1 MVEPVTINLRFLARD
16 LGLPQEQVQSV
27 VTLLDDG
34 FPVPFIARY
43 RKDQT
48 GNLDEEMLRLVEEEL
63 QSVRALC
70 ERKQAILK
78 TIDSQGKLTPELDKK
93 IRDAKSLRRL
103 EDIYLPFK
111 PKRQTLA
118 SDARERGLEP
128 LALEIFHGT
137 IAPEKLDQR
146 ASEFINEDK
155 KVKSIADALLGAGH
169 IIAETFSEKI
179 EVIQYVRDS
188 IYKYGKLVT
197 TKIEPK
203 LSTSST
209 SSTLS
214 TSSAASASPQTLKNS
229 ENLEQTE
236 KSGESEGLEKSK
248 KSEKPEKK
256 SAAKK
261 TKKGKNSRKITETTT
276 NNETANN
283 VTDIAVSSDI
293 QKETES
299 VVVIEKAENVVP
311 DDSSENS
318 LENSEQNNNARNED
332 SAEQC
337 LEKTETE
344 HLRTKAET
352 KPEIEIEIKQEIE
365 TDTESETITV
375 EKPENVV
382 AEPHSVEP
390 HSVEPHFVE
399 PQNIEPQ
406 NVESQSIDSDIQ
418 AVTEQFQQWKE
429 TQEKHGIPVVRSQNT
444 LKKKKKD
451 ELQKQKEEEKNKHQ
465 EHFERQFSD
474 YFDFTAG
481 LRNFPAHRILAINR
495 GERGKVLRV
504 KIDHNEAKTFDAVRE
519 FCVPKDHP
527 HSDFLTGCLK
537 DALRRLVIPSIEREI
552 RNDMTEFAEKQ
563 AIRVFGRNLR
573 HLLLQPPLHRKRVLA
588 LDPGYKHGCKMVPL
602 DEFGNVLDFETVYLS
617 GSAERKEKAIQKI
630 ADIIQ
635 KYKISVIAIGN
646 GSGSRE
652 TEEVVSNMISTR
664 FADTE
669 LAYVIV
675 NEAGA
680 SVYSASPAA
689 KEEFPDYDP
698 LLRGAVSIGRRLQ
711 DPLNELVKIDPA
723 SLGVGMYQHDL
734 KNKHL
739 KNTLTDVVESCVN
752 FAGVDLNTATP
763 AILRYVAGLNQM
775 TAKRIHEYRLL
786 HGPFRSREEIRKIS
800 GLGEVAFTHAA
811 GFLKIHDGT
820 NPLDATW
827 IHPESYE
834 LAAKILEK
842 LGFSLDDLK
851 NNEKIKE
858 IAAKIAEEKIGELS
872 SRLATE
878 LGVGLFTVR
887 DMLDSL
893 ARPGRDPR
901 ESLPPP
907 IFKKGILHVDD
918 LKPGMELTGTVSNVV
933 DFGAFVDI
941 GLHDS
946 GLIHI
951 SQMAD
956 RFIRDAHEKVT
967 VGDIVRVWV
976 VDADTQRKRVS
987 LTMIPPGT
995 EKQPKPEHPTIPHRE
1010 LRWNESR
1017 ERSSEPFSTVPTEKK
1032 PTKHFSEHERRE
1044 RQQPANRRPPK
1055 TTPQGEDKLPKN
1067 DASEKRDGNQSPHQ
1081 DGHRQDN
1088 RNNRDRDR
1096 HDRNNREHGNR
1107 EHGNREHGN
1116 REHGNREHGNREHGN
1131 REHGNREHGN
1141 REHGNREHGNR
1152 EHGNREHGN
1161 RERGNRYRSKTY
1173 VAAAPKTK
1181 ELKPISEKMKQG
1193 KEALRSFAD
1202 LAQFLGHVQVV
1213 DPAEEKKRKKEEQL
1227 KKKEQENS

>member
-48 GNLDEEMLRLVEEEL
+48 GNLDEEILRNIEEEL
-63 QSVRALC
+63 HAVRALC

-103 EDIYLPFK
+103 EDLYLPFK

-118 SDARERGLEP
+118 TEAREHGLEP

-155 KVKSIADALLGAGH
+155 KIKSIADALLGAGY

-179 EVIQYVRDS
+179 EVVQYVRES

-197 TKIEPK
+197 SKIEPK
-203 LSTSST
+203 IPTASVLS
-209 SSTLS
+209 
-214 TSSAASASPQTLKNS
+214 KNS
-229 ENLEQTE
+229 EISGNSE
-236 KSGESEGLEKSK
+236 KSEKP
-248 KSEKPEKK
+248 EKPEKK

-261 TKKGKNSRKITETTT
+261 TKKEKNSPKTTDDTETKTQ
-276 NNETANN
+276 NNDQNDQN
-283 VTDIAVSSDI
+283 VAVSSEI
-293 QKETES
+293 PKEPEHVDVTEN
-299 VVVIEKAENVVP
+299 AENIVSA
-311 DDSSENS
+311 DSS
-318 LENSEQNNNARNED
+318 
-332 SAEQC
+332 
-337 LEKTETE
+337 EKTETE
-344 HLRTKAET
+344 HADTKTEITTEPTTEPTTET
-352 KPEIEIEIKQEIE
+352 E
-365 TDTESETITV
+365 TNTASETMTA
-375 EKPENVV
+375 ENVENAVV
-382 AEPHSVEP
+382 A
-390 HSVEPHFVE
+390 
-399 PQNIEPQ
+399 EPQ
-406 NVESQSIDSDIQ
+406 NVEPQEIDPQNADVLT
-418 AVTEQFQQWKE
+418 VTEQFKQWK
-429 TQEKHGIPVVRSQNT
+429 TMQEIQGIPVVRSQNS
-444 LKKKKKD
+444 LKKKKT
-451 ELQKQKEEEKNKHQ
+451 EEIQKQKEDAKNKHQ
-465 EHFERQFSD
+465 EYFERQFSD

-495 GERGKVLRV
+495 GERGKVIRV
-504 KIDHNEAKTFDAVRE
+504 KIDHNEAKTFDIVRE
-519 FCVPKDHP
+519 FCIPKDHP
-527 HSDFLTGCLK
+527 HVDFLAGCLK
-537 DALRRLVIPSIEREI
+537 DALHRLVIPSIEREI

-563 AIRVFGRNLR
+563 AIRVFGKNLR

-617 GSAERKEKAIQKI
+617 GSPERKEKAVQKI

-652 TEEVVSNMISTR
+652 TEEVVSGMIAAR
-664 FADTE
+664 FADSE

-680 SVYSASPAA
+680 SVYSASPVA

-739 KNTLTDVVESCVN
+739 KNMLTDVVESCVN
-752 FAGVDLNTATP
+752 FAGVDLNTATS
-763 AILRYVAGLNQM
+763 AILRYVSGLNQM
-775 TAKRIHEYRLL
+775 TAKRIHEYRLS
-786 HGPFRSREEIRKIS
+786 HGPYRSREEIKKVS

-827 IHPESYE
+827 IHPESYH

-842 LGFSLDDLK
+842 LGFSVDDLK

-872 SRLATE
+872 SKLSSE

-887 DMLDSL
+887 DTLDSL

-907 IFKKGILHVDD
+907 VFKKGILHAED
-918 LKPGMELTGTVSNVV
+918 LKHGMELTGTVLNVV

-956 RFIRDAHEKVT
+956 QFIRDTHEKVA

-976 VDADTQRKRVS
+976 VEADLKRKRIS
-987 LTMIPPGT
+987 LTMLPPGT
-995 EKQPKPEHPTIPHRE
+995 EKQPKPEHSAAATTTEPRRQ

-1017 ERSSEPFSTVPTEKK
+1017 EQNSKPSSSTEEKK
-1032 PTKHFSEHERRE
+1032 STKHFPEHEHRE
-1044 RQQPANRRPPK
+1044 RQQPENRRPPK
-1055 TTPQGEDKLPKN
+1055 KTTPQTEHSTN
-1067 DASEKRDGNQSPHQ
+1067 DPAKQRSDDQHPLR
-1081 DGHRQDN
+1081 RDN

-1096 HDRNNREHGNR
+1096 YRRERDNREHGNR
-1107 EHGNREHGN
+1107 EHGNRN
-1116 REHGNREHGNREHGN
+1116 RV
-1131 REHGNREHGN
+1131 
-1141 REHGNREHGNR
+1141 
-1152 EHGNREHGN
+1152 
-1161 RERGNRYRSKTY
+1161 KTY
-1173 VAAAPKTK
+1173 VASPKTK

-1193 KEALRSFAD
+1193 KEALRSFGD
-1202 LAQFLGHVQVV
+1202 LAQFLGHVQIA
-1213 DPAEEKKRKKEEQL
+1213 DPAEEKKRKKEEARS

>member
-48 GNLDEEMLRLVEEEL
+48 GNLDEEILRTVEEEL
-63 QSVRALC
+63 RAARALC

-93 IRDAKSLRRL
+93 IRDAKSLKRL
-103 EDIYLPFK
+103 EDLYLPFK

-118 SDARERGLEP
+118 TEARERGLEP

-155 KVKSIADALLGAGH
+155 KIKSIADALLGAGY
-169 IIAETFSEKI
+169 IIAESFSEKI
-179 EVIQYVRDS
+179 EVIQYVRDA

-203 LSTSST
+203 IPPASTIS
-209 SSTLS
+209 
-214 TSSAASASPQTLKNS
+214 KDS
-229 ENLEQTE
+229 EE
-236 KSGESEGLEKSK
+236 
-248 KSEKPEKK
+248 SEKPEKK
-256 SAAKK
+256 SVAKIVKKENNRQKATVDTTTNTENK
-261 TKKGKNSRKITETTT
+261 TEQVDITENVETVVSTDLSENPEQNNVVVNENNVEKCSETTESEPLETKTETTIT
-276 NNETANN
+276 VE
-283 VTDIAVSSDI
+283 
-293 QKETES
+293 ETE
-299 VVVIEKAENVVP
+299 
-311 DDSSENS
+311 
-318 LENSEQNNNARNED
+318 
-332 SAEQC
+332 
-337 LEKTETE
+337 
-344 HLRTKAET
+344 
-352 KPEIEIEIKQEIE
+352 
-365 TDTESETITV
+365 TESETIMT
-375 EKPENVV
+375 ENVV
-382 AEPHSVEP
+382 AEPQQN
-390 HSVEPHFVE
+390 VE
-399 PQNIEPQ
+399 PQESDSQ
-406 NVESQSIDSDIQ
+406 NADVQE
-418 AVTEQFQQWKE
+418 VTEQFQQWKE
-429 TQEKHGIPVVRSQNT
+429 TQEIPVVLSQKS
-444 LKKKKKD
+444 LKKKKIE
-451 ELQKQKEEEKNKHQ
+451 ELQKQKEEAKNKQQ

-495 GERGKVLRV
+495 GERGKVIRV
-504 KIDHNEAKTFDAVRE
+504 KIDHNEAKTFDAVCE
-519 FCVPKDHP
+519 FCVSKDHP
-527 HSDFLTGCLK
+527 HVDFLAGCLK
-537 DALRRLVIPSIEREI
+537 DALHRLVIPSIEREI

-563 AIRVFGRNLR
+563 AIRVFGKNLR
-573 HLLLQPPLHRKRVLA
+573 PLLLQPPLHRKRVLA

-617 GSAERKEKAIQKI
+617 GSAERKEKVAQKI
-630 ADIIQ
+630 ANIIQ

-652 TEEVVSNMISTR
+652 TEEVISGMISTR

-680 SVYSASPAA
+680 SVYSASPIA

-711 DPLNELVKIDPA
+711 DPLNELVKIEPA

-739 KNTLTDVVESCVN
+739 KNMLIDVVESCVN

-763 AILRYVAGLNQM
+763 AILRYVSGLNQM
-775 TAKRIHEYRLL
+775 TAKRIHEYRSL
-786 HGPFRSREEIRKIS
+786 HGPYRSREEIKKVS

-811 GFLKIHDGT
+811 GFLKIHDGI

-827 IHPESYE
+827 IHPESYP
-834 LAAKILEK
+834 LATKILEK
-842 LGFSLDDLK
+842 LGFSVDDLK
-851 NNEKIKE
+851 NKEKIKE
-858 IAAKIAEEKIGELS
+858 IATKITEAKIDELS
-872 SRLATE
+872 SRLSSE

-887 DMLDSL
+887 DILDSL

-901 ESLPPP
+901 ESLPSP
-907 IFKKGILHVDD
+907 IFKKGILHAED
-918 LKPGMELTGTVSNVV
+918 LKLGMELTGTVLNVV

-956 RFIRDAHEKVT
+956 QFIRDAHEKVT

-976 VDADTQRKRVS
+976 VEADLDRKRIS

-995 EKQPKPEHPTIPHRE
+995 EKQPKPALSTEPRH
-1010 LRWNESR
+1010 WNESR
-1017 ERSSEPFSTVPTEKK
+1017 KRNSEQFSAEEQK
-1032 PTKHFSEHERRE
+1032 PAKHFPEHKHRE
-1044 RQQPANRRPPK
+1044 RQQSENRRPPR
-1055 TTPQGEDKLPKN
+1055 TTPQGESSKYDVSKRQSGDQQSPKN
-1067 DASEKRDGNQSPHQ
+1067 NFRSDS
-1081 DGHRQDN
+1081 

-1096 HDRNNREHGNR
+1096 RDRNNREHGNR
-1107 EHGNREHGN
+1107 N
-1116 REHGNREHGNREHGN
+1116 
-1131 REHGNREHGN
+1131 
-1141 REHGNREHGNR
+1141 
-1152 EHGNREHGN
+1152 
-1161 RERGNRYRSKTY
+1161 STKTY
-1173 VAAAPKTK
+1173 VAAPKAK

-1193 KEALRSFAD
+1193 KEALRSFSD
-1202 LAQFLGHVQVV
+1202 LAQFLGHVQAV
-1213 DPAEEKKRKKEEQL
+1213 DPAEEKKQ
-1227 KKKEQENS
+1227 KKKKND

>member
-48 GNLDEEMLRLVEEEL
+48 GNLDEEMLRVVEEEL
-63 QSVRALC
+63 HSVRALC

-93 IRDAKSLRRL
+93 IRDAKSSRRL
-103 EDIYLPFK
+103 EDLYLPFK

-118 SDARERGLEP
+118 SEARERGLEP

-155 KVKSIADALLGAGH
+155 KVKSIADAFLGAGH

-203 LSTSST
+203 PPV
-209 SSTLS
+209 
-214 TSSAASASPQTLKNS
+214 SPQTPKNS
-229 ENLEQTE
+229 ENLKKSE
-236 KSGESEGLEKSK
+236 KSEELEKSK
-248 KSEKPEKK
+248 KSEKSEKPEKK

-261 TKKGKNSRKITETTT
+261 TKKEKNSQKITQKITETTT
-276 NNETANN
+276 NTETANN
-283 VTDIAVSSDI
+283 ATVNSESETINTETVNTEITDPNIEPNTAVTSDI
-293 QKETES
+293 PKEKETEPS
-299 VVVIEKAENVVP
+299 TENAENVVSA
-311 DDSSENS
+311 DSS
-318 LENSEQNNNARNED
+318 ENSEQNNNAPNED
-332 SAEQC
+332 NTEKYSENVETEHAET
-337 LEKTETE
+337 KTET
-344 HLRTKAET
+344 KNN
-352 KPEIEIEIKQEIE
+352 
-365 TDTESETITV
+365 TELETINA
-375 EKPENVV
+375 ENTENAV
-382 AEPHSVEP
+382 
-390 HSVEPHFVE
+390 VE
-399 PQNIEPQ
+399 PQNAEPQ
-406 NVESQSIDSDIQ
+406 NAEQQSIDPDIQ

-429 TQEKHGIPVVRSQNT
+429 AREMQGIPVVRSQNS
-444 LKKKKKD
+444 LKKKKK
-451 ELQKQKEEEKNKHQ
+451 EEIHKQKEDAQNRFQ

-495 GERGKVLRV
+495 GERSKVLRV
-504 KIDHNEAKTFDAVRE
+504 KIDHNETLTFDAVRE
-519 FCVPKDHP
+519 FCIPKDHP
-527 HSDFLTGCLK
+527 HLDFLSGCLK
-537 DALRRLVIPSIEREI
+537 DALHRLVIPSMEREI

-563 AIRVFGRNLR
+563 AIRVFGKNLR

-617 GSAERKEKAIQKI
+617 GSSERKEKAVKKI

-652 TEEVVSNMISTR
+652 TEEVVSKMISTR
-664 FADTE
+664 FADSE

-680 SVYSASPAA
+680 SVYSASPVA

-739 KNTLTDVVESCVN
+739 KNTLTNVVESCVN

-775 TAKRIHEYRLL
+775 TAKRIHEYRLV
-786 HGPFRSREEIRKIS
+786 HGPFRSREEIKKIS

-842 LGFSLDDLK
+842 LGFSVDDLK
-851 NNEKIKE
+851 NHEKVKE
-858 IAAKIAEEKIGELS
+858 IATKIAEEKIGELA

-887 DMLDSL
+887 DTLDSL

-907 IFKKGILHVDD
+907 IFKKGVLHLED

-976 VDADTQRKRVS
+976 VEADLKRKRVS
-987 LTMIPPGT
+987 LTMIQPGT
-995 EKQPKPEHPTIPHRE
+995 EKPPKPEHPTEPRRE
-1010 LRWNESR
+1010 SHWNESR
-1017 ERSSEPFSTVPTEKK
+1017 ERSSEQLATEKQLSTEKK
-1032 PTKHFSEHERRE
+1032 SAKPFAEHEHRE
-1044 RQQPANRRPPK
+1044 HQQPENRRPFK
-1055 TTPQGEDKLPKN
+1055 TTPPAELPQN
-1067 DASEKRDGNQSPHQ
+1067 DASNKHNGDQSPHK
-1081 DGHRQDN
+1081 DEHRQDN
-1088 RNNRDRDR
+1088 HNNQNRDRRDR
-1096 HDRNNREHGNR
+1096 DNREHR
-1107 EHGNREHGN
+1107 
-1116 REHGNREHGNREHGN
+1116 
-1131 REHGNREHGN
+1131 
-1141 REHGNREHGNR
+1141 NREHGNR

-1161 RERGNRYRSKTY
+1161 RERGNREHGNRERGNRNRAKTY
-1173 VAAAPKTK
+1173 VAAPKTK

-1193 KEALRSFAD
+1193 KEALRSFGD